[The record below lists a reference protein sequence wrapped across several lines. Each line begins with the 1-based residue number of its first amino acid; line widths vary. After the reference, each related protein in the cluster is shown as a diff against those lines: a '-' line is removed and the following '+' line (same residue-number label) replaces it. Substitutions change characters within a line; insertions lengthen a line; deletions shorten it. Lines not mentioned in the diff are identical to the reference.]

1 MALWSGDHPDR
12 PERSGAQR
20 GRVAED
26 GEAYGHPDQRRQH
39 HGDGLRQPR
48 QQHGA
53 AAISAAK
60 AALRQVKTV
69 WPRRTYS
76 SIGITPMIGQNDTAG
91 EVLTPAQAKHLVS
104 WEKASK
110 VGRLSFW
117 SLNRDQQCAGS
128 PGGAQDG
135 CSGTTESARQFT
147 RILLGLTGPRTG

>member
-1 MALWSGDHPDR
+1 MLRTAKRTATRINVVNIMAMD
-12 PERSGAQR
+12 
-20 GRVAED
+20 
-26 GEAYGHPDQRRQH
+26 YGSHVSNM
-39 HGDGLRQPR
+39 
-48 QQHGA
+48 GA

-104 WEKASK
+104 WAKASK
-110 VGRLSFW
+110 VGWLSFW

-135 CSGTTESARQFT
+135 CSGTTQSARQFT
-147 RILLGLTGPRTG
+147 RIFLGLA